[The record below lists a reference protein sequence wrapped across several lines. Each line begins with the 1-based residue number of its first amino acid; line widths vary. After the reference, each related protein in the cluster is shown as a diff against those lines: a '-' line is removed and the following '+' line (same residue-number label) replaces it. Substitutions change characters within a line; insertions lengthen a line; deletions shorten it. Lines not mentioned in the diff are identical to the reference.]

1 MFAFIITDNKKTNL
15 VMGYVIPLF
24 FIQVC
29 IYGVINFRF
38 YVAKWLLYSY
48 NLENYMQ
55 LPNECILSTA
65 IVFLI
70 SGV

>member
-1 MFAFIITDNKKTNL
+1 
-15 VMGYVIPLF
+15 MGYVIPLF